1 MSLIIIRDQGDFVNV
16 RCSHRNSRLREDID
30 HTVSETPIIFS
41 SAKEVRSTFC
51 ELIERELRE
60 DDFYFLNS
68 GIVRDYLKK
77 FGYIYDGDYLV
88 RNESGDGV
96 GELLFVTAIP
106 YKLQLSCIALAVDNI
121 ICIHEIDMIDQTYLK
136 SLFEIDNRDICW
148 LIKDG
153 ELGAAHGVI
162 EGCIDASLPLVRRGY
177 FGDDRIID
185 IEWLEEN
192 INRDKEHSDHVYDN
206 ILMPSDSVPSVL
218 EPKNSLDCGEV
229 FTPLIVSGMIDRFF
243 DKHILNRCHE
253 REWSDKELLTVTASN
268 INKVFPIESI
278 SGEERR
284 DAGIIKEYSVTSY
297 ESEFPVLYE
306 REAHYVIFFVDGNDV
321 VFSLDNTYKYQGWDE
336 LIAEMAGTSETIC
349 HRRGIHKAFVLYT
362 DMSDYSPIDEIF
374 EGTVGGFV
382 VDTKNKTLTAFD
394 RYAAVIIFYELF
406 SLASKQYDCF
416 YGVESRSSSFHI
428 NDDSNMENN
437 QNSYVKLFN
446 DRLEQYKT
454 DFKIEE
460 HISSLMNQF

>member
-1 MSLIIIRDQGDFVNV
+1 MSLIIIRDQGDFVDV
-16 RCSHRNSRLREDID
+16 RRSHSNSSLREDID
-30 HTVSETPIIFS
+30 STVSETSIIFS
-41 SAKEVRSTFC
+41 SEKEVRSTFC
-51 ELIERELRE
+51 ELIEREQRE
-60 DDFYFLNS
+60 DGFCFLNND
-68 GIVRDYLKK
+68 IIRDYLKK
-77 FGYIYDGDYLV
+77 FGYVYGGDYLV
-88 RNESGDGV
+88 RNESGDGA
-96 GELLFVTAIP
+96 GELLFVTAIS

-121 ICIHEIDMIDQTYLK
+121 ICIHEINMIDQTYLK
-136 SLFEIDNRDICW
+136 YLFEIDNRDICW
-148 LIKDG
+148 LIKYG
-153 ELGAAHGVI
+153 ELGAARGVI
-162 EGCIDASLPLVRRGY
+162 EECINSGLALMMPKGF
-177 FGDDRIID
+177 FGDERIID
-185 IEWLEEN
+185 NDWLEEN
-192 INRDKEHSDHVYDN
+192 ISRDKEHSDHVYDN
-206 ILMPSDSVPSVL
+206 ILMPSDSVPSVF

-229 FTPLIVSGMIDRFF
+229 FTPLIVSRMIDSFF
-243 DKHILNRCHE
+243 DKYILNKSNE

-306 REAHYVIFFVDGNDV
+306 REAHYVIFFVDDNDV

-336 LIAEMAGTSETIC
+336 LIAEMAGSSETIC

-382 VDTKNKTLTAFD
+382 VDTKNKTLTAFG

-437 QNSYVKLFN
+437 QDSYVKLFN
-446 DRLEQYKT
+446 ERLERYKT

-460 HISSLMNQF
+460 HISSLMN